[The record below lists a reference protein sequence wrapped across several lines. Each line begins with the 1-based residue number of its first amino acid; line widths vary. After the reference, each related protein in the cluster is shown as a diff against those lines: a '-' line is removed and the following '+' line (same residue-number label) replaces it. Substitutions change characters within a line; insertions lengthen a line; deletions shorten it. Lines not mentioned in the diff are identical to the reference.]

1 LLVAEEPEKVLGVAE
16 LEVIEPLVLD
26 LHLYKDAQLLC
37 ALHQV
42 LQLQLEPEV
51 ETLAVQLILHH
62 VLVRQTDLELVMETC
77 HRLNQD
83 VQLLFKHQVVV
94 IH

>member
-1 LLVAEEPEKVLGVAE
+1 MVVVEP
-16 LEVIEPLVLD
+16 EVIELLVMD

-42 LQLQLEPEV
+42 LQLQLELEV
-51 ETLAVQLILHH
+51 ETLVVHLILHPLH
-62 VLVRQTDLELVMETC
+62 LTQMVLVLVMEMF
-77 HRLNQD
+77 HLLNQD
-83 VQLLFKHQVVV
+83 ARLLFNRQVVV

>member
-1 LLVAEEPEKVLGVAE
+1 MVVAE
-16 LEVIEPLVLD
+16 LEVIDLLVMD

-42 LQLQLEPEV
+42 LQLQLELEV

-62 VLVRQTDLELVMETC
+62 VLVRQMDLVLVMEMC
-77 HRLNQD
+77 HLLNKD
-83 VQLLFKHQVVV
+83 AQLLFNHQVVV

>member
-1 LLVAEEPEKVLGVAE
+1 MVVAE
-16 LEVIEPLVLD
+16 LEDIDLLVMD

-42 LQLQLEPEV
+42 LQLQLELEV
-51 ETLAVQLILHH
+51 ETLVEQYILHH
-62 VLVRQTDLELVMETC
+62 VHLTQMVLVLVMEMF
-77 HRLNQD
+77 HLLNQD
-83 VQLLFKHQVVV
+83 ARLLFNRQVVV

>member
-1 LLVAEEPEKVLGVAE
+1 MVVAE
-16 LEVIEPLVLD
+16 LEAIELLVMD

-37 ALHQV
+37 ALHQI
-42 LQLQLEPEV
+42 LQLQLELEV
-51 ETLAVQLILHH
+51 ETPAVQLILYH

>member
-1 LLVAEEPEKVLGVAE
+1 MVVAE
-16 LEVIEPLVLD
+16 LEDIDLLVTD

-51 ETLAVQLILHH
+51 ETLAVQLILHPLH
-62 VLVRQTDLELVMETC
+62 LTQMVLVLVMETC
-77 HRLNQD
+77 HLLNQD
-83 VQLLFKHQVVV
+83 AQLLFNHQVVV
-94 IH
+94 IR

>member
-1 LLVAEEPEKVLGVAE
+1 MVVAE
-16 LEVIEPLVLD
+16 LEDIDLLVLD

-37 ALHQV
+37 ALQQV
-42 LQLQLEPEV
+42 LQLQLELEV

-62 VLVRQTDLELVMETC
+62 VLVRQMDLVLVMEMC
-77 HRLNQD
+77 HLLNKD
-83 VQLLFKHQVVV
+83 ARLLFNHQVVV